1 MSKILRISILLLS
14 LGITV
19 AAYFLLRDSYPTLA
33 TKTRPAVIAKPAS
46 PAMLALRR
54 SNFAELDTLF
64 ASVEAAA
71 ETDGDAERRL
81 HLMLNDFGYASEEDR
96 KQMDIWA
103 TEGGHHAQLA
113 LSRFHRV
120 RGYLTRGDAYASKID
135 PVRMTR
141 FRTQSRQAYVH
152 AEQATLTHP
161 NCGVAYGL
169 MLDAL
174 VGISDRREIDA
185 VFQRSQKAA
194 AQWRSPLFSYLYA
207 LHPNWYGKPGER
219 KQVIE
224 RFAQQNPDHDALKG
238 IQAYEEVRL
247 ADLAIGDH
255 KYGEG
260 MILADYAL
268 EKAPNNASAWE
279 SKGRAFRGVQR
290 APDALQAFD
299 KSIELDPFNATAYR
313 QRGQLRLI
321 MDNAAGQEDLVQAAM
336 LGDTWALKQALWNW
350 LTGNTTGVA
359 KDMSRIPELCERASQ
374 AGIPDG
380 VFCVATMH
388 YFGYGVPQDMK
399 KGVEL
404 MRAAAD
410 IGVSD
415 AMSDVGKILWTGN
428 AAAGITQDKEQAVR
442 YWIRAAA
449 IDNDRALV
457 EISQIKN
464 DPELMALVQKI
475 VNEKP

>member
-1 MSKILRISILLLS
+1 MSKIQRLSILLIS
-14 LGITV
+14 LGLV
-19 AAYFLLRDSYPTLA
+19 AGGYFILQGPPQILF
-33 TKTRPAVIAKPAS
+33 TKPRPALTARPAS
-46 PAMLALRR
+46 PTLLALRR
-54 SNFAELDTLF
+54 NNFVELDTEF
-64 ASVEAAA
+64 ARTESAAISN
-71 ETDGDAERRL
+71 DDAERML
-81 HLMLNDFGYASEEDR
+81 HRMLDEFGHASEEDR
-96 KQMDIWA
+96 KQMEAWA
-103 TEGGHHAQLA
+103 NQGGHYAQLA

-120 RGYLTRGDAYASKID
+120 RSYLIRGDAYANKID
-135 PVRMTR
+135 PSRLDR

-152 AEQATLTHP
+152 AEQAATIHP

-174 VGISDRREIDA
+174 VGTSNRREIDA
-185 VFQRSQKAA
+185 VFDRSQKAA
-194 AQWRSPLFSYLYA
+194 PQWHSPHLSYLYA
-207 LHPNWYGKPGER
+207 LHPNWYGNPGER
-219 KQVIE
+219 KEIIE
-224 RFAQQNPDHDALKG
+224 RFAQRNPDHRALKSMR
-238 IQAYEEVRL
+238 AYEEVRL
-247 ADLAIGDH
+247 ADLAIYDH

-268 EKAPNNASAWE
+268 EKNPNNASAWE

-299 KSIELDPFNATAYR
+299 KAIELNRFNAMAYR
-313 QRGQLRLI
+313 ERGQLRLT
-321 MDNAAGQEDLVQAAM
+321 MGNNAGQEDLVQAAL

-350 LTGNTTGVA
+350 ITGNTTGVA

-399 KGVEL
+399 KGFEL

-415 AMSDVGKILWTGN
+415 AMSDVGKILWKGN
-428 AAAGITQDKEQAVR
+428 AAAGITPDKEQAVR
-442 YWIRAAA
+442 YWVRAAA
-449 IDNDRALV
+449 IGNDRALV
-457 EISQIKN
+457 EINQIKN
-464 DPELMALVQKI
+464 DPELMVLVQKI
-475 VNEKP
+475 VSEKP